1 MWFSWKNIPKYHFL
15 EIRGTVFAYKIRA
28 DIVGSFVG
36 IGQKRNFF
44 IVTSPC
50 EYSSGAKKS
59 GSNNS
64 GLV

>member
-1 MWFSWKNIPKYHFL
+1 MLKYHFL
-15 EIRGTVFAYKIRA
+15 EIRGTVFAYKNRA

-36 IGQKRNFF
+36 TASFY